1 MIQVEKL
8 EAVMKSLEALQQL
21 EFLAAGQW
29 GIITTAQA
37 QREGISRLQLNRLA
51 ERGTLSRARRGVFS
65 FLLPSSAR

>member
-37 QREGISRLQLNRLA
+37 QREGISRLQLN
-51 ERGTLSRARRGVFS
+51 
-65 FLLPSSAR
+65 